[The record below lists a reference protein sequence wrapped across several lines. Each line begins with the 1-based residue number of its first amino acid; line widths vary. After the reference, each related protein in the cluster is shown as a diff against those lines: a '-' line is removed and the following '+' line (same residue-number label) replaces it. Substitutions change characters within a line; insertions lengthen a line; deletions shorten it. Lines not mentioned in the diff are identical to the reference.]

1 MDLVGLWFKLL
12 FYSPLAAPKSSSN
25 YKPYAQT
32 DGPVFYGPDGQVLTD
47 DEASFLNAHSIS
59 STFMNGGMGGPGG
72 MSMGGNYAA
81 GDSAGYGANLD
92 PLDDLNAE
100 MDPMV
105 QEAYRQFL
113 RSNH

>member
-1 MDLVGLWFKLL
+1 M
-12 FYSPLAAPKSSSN
+12 
-25 YKPYAQT
+25 
-32 DGPVFYGPDGQVLTD
+32 FYGPDGQVLTD

-59 STFMNGGMGGPGG
+59 SAFMNGGPGG
-72 MSMGGNYAA
+72 NMSMGGMGGG
-81 GDSAGYGANLD
+81 GDASGGFGGHLD
-92 PLDDLNAE
+92 TDDFNSE

>member
-1 MDLVGLWFKLL
+1 M
-12 FYSPLAAPKSSSN
+12 
-25 YKPYAQT
+25 
-32 DGPVFYGPDGQVLTD
+32 FYGPDGQVLTD

-59 STFMNGGMGGPGG
+59 SAFMNGGGGG
-72 MSMGGNYAA
+72 MSMGGGGGMGGGDA
-81 GDSAGYGANLD
+81 GGYGAQLD
-92 PLDDLNAE
+92 ADDFNAE